1 MDKPK
6 DTTRSVPS
14 MLGACCADASGP
26 ALTAG
31 PCTVR
36 VALVGQ
42 PNVGKSTVF
51 NLLTG
56 LNQHVG
62 NWPGKTVERKE
73 GIHHCDGMDIQIVD
87 LPGTYSLTAN
97 SLEERITRD
106 YIVHERPDV
115 VVMVADAAA
124 LERNLYLLSEILCL
138 PSPVVLALNMMD
150 VAQQQ
155 GLGVEPH
162 VLEAALGIP
171 VVPMVA
177 SKNQGVRELVDT
189 VLRVYREGPRGVCRP
204 DIREDHRAVLA
215 EIMGHIAGSVPEPY
229 PEDWVALKMLEGD
242 EEITEMMRARLTPE
256 QWDRVHK
263 VLMKH
268 EDAILAIAGGRYE
281 WVRRMTRVALTV
293 PKTGQITLTDRIDK
307 VATHPIW
314 GLFVLLGVLGAIF
327 WLTYTVGSPIQ
338 ALLDRYLIQAG
349 AEWVRTALAGAPW
362 WIVGLLADG
371 VIGGAGM
378 VLTFLPILLIFFAV
392 LGALEDIGYMARAA
406 YVMDRFMHLMGLHGK
421 SFLPLFLGFG
431 CNVPAVMGA
440 RIVDSPKARL
450 LTILVAPLVPCT
462 ARMAVVA
469 VLAPIFFGSAAT
481 WVSWGLIALSLVVLA
496 VVGIALHELVL
507 GGEHVAFIME
517 LPLYHK
523 PNARTIGLSVWQRT
537 MGFVRKAGTIILIV
551 SVFVWAL
558 SVLPHGNVDT
568 SYLAAVGRFLSP
580 LGALFG
586 VGWQMMVAL
595 LTSFVAKENT
605 IATLSVLLGVG
616 GEGAGLAEVL
626 PTLLSP
632 ASALAFLVVQ
642 MLFIPCAATV
652 ATIQQETGSWK
663 WTAISVILLFVV
675 SFAAGIGVYQL
686 ALLAGWGV

>member
-1 MDKPK
+1 
-6 DTTRSVPS
+6 
-14 MLGACCADASGP
+14 
-26 ALTAG
+26 
-31 PCTVR
+31 
-36 VALVGQ
+36 
-42 PNVGKSTVF
+42 
-51 NLLTG
+51 
-56 LNQHVG
+56 
-62 NWPGKTVERKE
+62 
-73 GIHHCDGMDIQIVD
+73 
-87 LPGTYSLTAN
+87 
-97 SLEERITRD
+97 
-106 YIVHERPDV
+106 
-115 VVMVADAAA
+115 
-124 LERNLYLLSEILCL
+124 
-138 PSPVVLALNMMD
+138 
-150 VAQQQ
+150 
-155 GLGVEPH
+155 
-162 VLEAALGIP
+162 
-171 VVPMVA
+171 
-177 SKNQGVRELVDT
+177 VDT

-204 DIREDHRAVLA
+204 DIREDHRGGRA
-215 EIMGHIAGSVPEPY
+215 EVVKLIAGSVPEPY
-229 PEDWVALKMLEGD
+229 PGDWVALKMLEGD

-256 QWDRVHK
+256 QWERVHR
-263 VLMKH
+263 VLMRH

-281 WVRRMTRVALTV
+281 WVRRMTRAALTM
-293 PKTGQITLTDRIDK
+293 PKAGQITLTDRIDK
-307 VATHPIW
+307 VATHPVW

-327 WLTYTVGSPIQ
+327 WLTYTIGSPIQ
-338 ALLDRYLIQAG
+338 AFLDRYLIQAG
-349 AEWVRTALAGAPW
+349 AEWVRTALAAAPW
-362 WIVGLLADG
+362 WITGLLADG

-378 VLTFLPILLIFFAV
+378 VLTFLPILAIFFAV

-469 VLAPIFFGSAAT
+469 VLAPIFFGSAAI

-517 LPLYHK
+517 LPLYHT

-551 SVFVWAL
+551 SVVVWAL
-558 SVLPHGNVDT
+558 SVLPRGEVDT
-568 SYLAAVGRFLSP
+568 SILAAVGRFLSP
-580 LGALFG
+580 LGALMG

-616 GEGAGLAEVL
+616 GEGAGLAQVL
-626 PTLLSP
+626 PTLLTP

-642 MLFIPCAATV
+642 VLFIPCAATV
-652 ATIQQETGSWK
+652 ATMRQETGSWK
-663 WTAISVILLFVV
+663 WTAFSVALLFVL
-675 SFAAGIGVYQL
+675 SFAVGIGVYQL
-686 ALLAGWGV
+686 ALLTGWGV